1 MRELSQREENEH
13 ASESCRA
20 RTRENVGS
28 ETEYE
33 YLRDS
38 EYLPEVG
45 IERRCL
51 RDAVRANLTVWK
63 ISARVADLVRAERQ
77 EKKCWNRRVEKSIT
91 RFELDLRV
99 VVAA

>member
-1 MRELSQREENEH
+1 MYECPVVVEIEKAMRELSRREENEH

-45 IERRCL
+45 IE
-51 RDAVRANLTVWK
+51 
-63 ISARVADLVRAERQ
+63 
-77 EKKCWNRRVEKSIT
+77 
-91 RFELDLRV
+91 
-99 VVAA
+99 

>member
-1 MRELSQREENEH
+1 MRELSRREENEH

-45 IERRCL
+45 IG
-51 RDAVRANLTVWK
+51 
-63 ISARVADLVRAERQ
+63 
-77 EKKCWNRRVEKSIT
+77 
-91 RFELDLRV
+91 
-99 VVAA
+99 

>member
-1 MRELSQREENEH
+1 MRELSRREENEH

-51 RDAVRANLTVWK
+51 RDAVRANLTAWK

-77 EKKCWNRRVEKSIT
+77 EKKCWNRRVDKSIT
-91 RFELDLRV
+91 RFELVLRV
-99 VVAA
+99 AVAA

>member
-1 MRELSQREENEH
+1 MRQPVDVYDRKVEHDARATVAETEKAMRELSRREENEH

-45 IERRCL
+45 IG
-51 RDAVRANLTVWK
+51 
-63 ISARVADLVRAERQ
+63 
-77 EKKCWNRRVEKSIT
+77 
-91 RFELDLRV
+91 
-99 VVAA
+99 